1 MDFPVELLINTVIA
15 GILLGGFYVAVT
27 VGISIAFGM
36 LDIVNIAHPAFIIL
50 GSYLAYIVNST
61 FGIDPVVVG
70 ILMLPVFYVLG
81 AAVYQVYYLSFEKR
95 GQEALRRPPPLP
107 TRHTP
112 PHPPGPAFPLRPPA
126 LPHADPVRDLPPDA
140 DRVAALSFAYLH
152 RARHHGGVAGPGRA
166 RVDGCEPDPH
176 QAHRVWHFDRDRGA
190 RRRVLG
196 DHPAGRAVGRA
207 RIHRARVRDLRAR
220 RARQPARHRDRR
232 DAARHRRK
240 HHGDVLRPLL
250 GAGGRIRLPADD
262 AGIPPVGPPRTVGRN
277 VQSRVFTLI
286 TLAAA
291 AVVFALAQL
300 VSNNYLFFA
309 GYVVLQ
315 FIVLATAWNILGGYC
330 GYVNFGSAA
339 FFALGAYTSVFFHK
353 TYPLPVPVLILLGGA
368 VSGIVG
374 FGMGYL
380 TLRLRGSFFA
390 IATLALAVV
399 LQTLVVNWDYV
410 GGSRGAYI
418 IRPNTLNVLGY
429 DIPYI
434 EYLFLL
440 MLILAVVAI
449 VAARTIERSRLGFGF
464 ATIRDDELAAEACGV
479 PTLRLKLIATTLS
492 GALMG
497 MAGAP
502 FPYYIAYIEPSS
514 AFGLARSEERRVGK
528 ECRSRWSP
536 YH

>member
-1 MDFPVELLINTVIA
+1 
-15 GILLGGFYVAVT
+15 
-27 VGISIAFGM
+27 
-36 LDIVNIAHPAFIIL
+36 
-50 GSYLAYIVNST
+50 
-61 FGIDPVVVG
+61 
-70 ILMLPVFYVLG
+70 
-81 AAVYQVYYLSFEKR
+81 
-95 GQEALRRPPPLP
+95 
-107 TRHTP
+107 
-112 PHPPGPAFPLRPPA
+112 
-126 LPHADPVRDLPPDA
+126 
-140 DRVAALSFAYLH
+140 
-152 RARHHGGVAGPGRA
+152 
-166 RVDGCEPDPH
+166 
-176 QAHRVWHFDRDRGA
+176 
-190 RRRVLG
+190 
-196 DHPAGRAVGRA
+196 
-207 RIHRARVRDLRAR
+207 
-220 RARQPARHRDRR
+220 
-232 DAARHRRK
+232 
-240 HHGDVLRPLL
+240 
-250 GAGGRIRLPADD
+250 
-262 AGIPPVGPPRTVGRN
+262 
-277 VQSRVFTLI
+277 VQSRVFILI

-339 FFALGAYTSVFFHK
+339 FFALGAYSSVFFHK
-353 TYPLPVPVLILLGGA
+353 AYPLPIPALIVIGGI

-410 GGSRGAYI
+410 GGSRGAYV
-418 IRPNTLNVLGY
+418 IRPNSLHVLGY

-434 EYLFLL
+434 EYLFVL

-502 FPYYIAYIEPSS
+502 FPYYLGFLQPTS
-514 AFGLARSEERRVGK
+514 AFALEYAVNSIAMPMIGGTGSWIGPLIGAVLLGVVQQVATVTISSSVNVLIVGVLLVAFVIIAPNGIVGFVQNLMRK
-528 ECRSRWSP
+528 VR
-536 YH
+536 